1 MQVHCDI
8 YVHHQLDG
16 ASAKCVLPQVKR
28 QTNGHVVV
36 LYLQGLAFVV
46 YRVRRIDGDCG
57 CVGDVVEVEESPA
70 SILGEGLRN
79 AMAEHTAPP
88 SPSVSLA
95 SKTNAR
101 LSKLPRTSYC

>member
-1 MQVHCDI
+1 
-8 YVHHQLDG
+8 
-16 ASAKCVLPQVKR
+16 VLI
-28 QTNGHVVV
+28 V

-46 YRVRRIDGDCG
+46 YRVRRIDADCG
-57 CVGDVVEVEESPA
+57 CVGDVVEVEGSPA

>member
-1 MQVHCDI
+1 
-8 YVHHQLDG
+8 
-16 ASAKCVLPQVKR
+16 VLI
-28 QTNGHVVV
+28 V

-46 YRVRRIDGDCG
+46 HRVRKIDADCG
-57 CVGDVVEVEESPA
+57 CVGDIAKVEESPA

-88 SPSVSLA
+88 SPSISLVSKA
-95 SKTNAR
+95 NAR